1 MMKSVWGWGYN
12 NILLCCAHSPKPVF
26 VDTRAKREYK
36 GKQNQ
41 NIFMTRYITKE
52 GEQKLKE
59 ELEYLK
65 TTKRKELA
73 ERLQKAIAF
82 GDLSENFD
90 YSNTKEEQGFVEA
103 RVAEIEHMLK
113 NSEVV
118 EQTLQSEKVAIGS
131 TVTLVEGN
139 ESSVF
144 TITGPQEANPLEGK
158 LSAESPLGIALLGK
172 KKGEK
177 VAVETPGGV
186 TEYLVK
192 SIS

>member
-1 MMKSVWGWGYN
+1 M
-12 NILLCCAHSPKPVF
+12 I
-26 VDTRAKREYK
+26 
-36 GKQNQ
+36 
-41 NIFMTRYITKE
+41 RYITKE
-52 GEQKLKE
+52 GEQKLRE

-90 YSNTKEEQGFVEA
+90 YSNTKEEQGLVEA

-118 EQTLQSEKVAIGS
+118 EQTSQSEKVAIGS
-131 TVTLVEGN
+131 TVTLVEGK

-158 LSAESPLGIALLGK
+158 LSAESPLGLALLGK

-177 VAVETPGGV
+177 VTVETPGGV
-186 TEYLVK
+186 AEYLLK